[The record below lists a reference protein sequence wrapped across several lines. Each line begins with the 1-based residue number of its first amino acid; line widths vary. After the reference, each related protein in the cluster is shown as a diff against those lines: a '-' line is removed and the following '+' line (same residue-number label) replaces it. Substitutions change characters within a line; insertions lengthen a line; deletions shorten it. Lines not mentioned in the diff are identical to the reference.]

1 MEHGSLWAAVCEQ
14 RLDDL
19 PVRVAVVDLHGQVQ
33 LLGERDMLAEGVS
46 LQFLRAFPGAKQVHA
61 GLADGDH
68 LMRVCEGQAMHFGER
83 VVEAHIMVG
92 LVFQRQTVRP
102 GDAAVTV
109 EHGFIG
115 VDCDGGMNGVGMV
128 DGHLDGGHEVRQL
141 APAVDDA
148 GDADCRGLGEQLL
161 HVVHRYFR
169 LSFFDGF
176 VAHGPRKRNDG
187 CHMRMVVDDVRVVGQ
202 RRRRGRPAAV
212 TMMML
217 AHVSPV

>member
-92 LVFQRQTVRP
+92 LVFQRQTSGP
-102 GDAAVTV
+102 GT
-109 EHGFIG
+109 
-115 VDCDGGMNGVGMV
+115 
-128 DGHLDGGHEVRQL
+128 
-141 APAVDDA
+141 
-148 GDADCRGLGEQLL
+148 
-161 HVVHRYFR
+161 
-169 LSFFDGF
+169 
-176 VAHGPRKRNDG
+176 PR
-187 CHMRMVVDDVRVVGQ
+187 
-202 RRRRGRPAAV
+202 
-212 TMMML
+212 
-217 AHVSPV
+217 

>member
-1 MEHGSLWAAVCEQ
+1 MA
-14 RLDDL
+14 
-19 PVRVAVVDLHGQVQ
+19 
-33 LLGERDMLAEGVS
+33 LAEGVS

-83 VVEAHIMVG
+83 VVEAHVMVG
-92 LVFQRQTVRP
+92 LVFQRQTVRS

-202 RRRRGRPAAV
+202 RRWRGRPAAV